1 MLALNRVKK
10 KKLLRSKKILG
21 VILARGNS
29 KGIKN
34 KNLLKIHKKTLVE
47 IAIDNAK
54 KSKKLTR
61 LFFSSDSDKLIKLA
75 KKKMNVPYKRPK
87 KLATS
92 KSSTYEVLKHAVN
105 WLEINEKWKADII
118 LALPPTTPFRSSKHI
133 DKIIDLMIKSRSN
146 SAITVT
152 EPSYPPFWMIR
163 KDKKNFKFLLPEG
176 KKIQRRQDAPKV
188 YQPAGMVYALSYN
201 FLFKMKGI
209 LPQKKTIG
217 LLVKKEMS
225 INIDS
230 KFDYEMAKFY
240 AKKIK

>member
-75 KKKMNVPYKRPK
+75 KKK
-87 KLATS
+87 
-92 KSSTYEVLKHAVN
+92 
-105 WLEINEKWKADII
+105 
-118 LALPPTTPFRSSKHI
+118 
-133 DKIIDLMIKSRSN
+133 
-146 SAITVT
+146 
-152 EPSYPPFWMIR
+152 
-163 KDKKNFKFLLPEG
+163 
-176 KKIQRRQDAPKV
+176 
-188 YQPAGMVYALSYN
+188 
-201 FLFKMKGI
+201 
-209 LPQKKTIG
+209 
-217 LLVKKEMS
+217 
-225 INIDS
+225 
-230 KFDYEMAKFY
+230 
-240 AKKIK
+240 